1 MHTSAQ
7 MLRRYILASLV
18 VFAVAFVVAIG
29 LYAHDSVT
37 YVASCRFRIQPA
49 PTATQSTSDYFN
61 FAGLVAQREV
71 ALAQSTP
78 LYAQAADQ
86 SGVPAGTLVSET
98 VVAPG
103 PSNAYFSVAVTDGDA
118 FRAARAAN
126 ALCDAITA
134 QVRQQRGSEQKGET
148 DALTTKL
155 VDLFQLRQTL
165 TSQPPSQAG
174 QAQITSVDKAI
185 TGVET
190 QLAASQALPPDT
202 IDVIARAQQ
211 GTRNDTRS
219 LGRNLLI
226 AVVAGLLGSFLVV
239 LIGEA
244 VADRTRPAGALADP
258 TPTAAPRY

>member
-190 QLAASQALPPDT
+190 QLAALVQRSQ
-202 IDVIARAQQ
+202 
-211 GTRNDTRS
+211 S
-219 LGRNLLI
+219 
-226 AVVAGLLGSFLVV
+226 VAMHQEAELDRLERELGSSMSL
-239 LIGEA
+239 
-244 VADRTRPAGALADP
+244 RP
-258 TPTAAPRY
+258 TPAPRSEAGGSEQPRPVHGE